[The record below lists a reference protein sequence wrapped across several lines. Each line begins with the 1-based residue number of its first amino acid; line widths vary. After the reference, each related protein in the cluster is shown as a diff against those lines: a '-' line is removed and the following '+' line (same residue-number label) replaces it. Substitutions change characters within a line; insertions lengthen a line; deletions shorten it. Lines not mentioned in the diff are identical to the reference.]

1 MAGFDPRE
9 TLRTI
14 VRVCRDLSTALDM
27 VLNVQDELIGV
38 DFGAA
43 EWGDR
48 EWERIRG
55 ALSWVESA
63 EEQLKYAA
71 EDLARLKQRLEELKE
86 EYKRRALAGRG

>member
-27 VLNVQDELIGV
+27 MLNVQDELIGV

-43 EWGDR
+43 EWGDW
-48 EWERIRG
+48 EWERIASARG
-55 ALSWVESA
+55 WVAST

-71 EDLARLKQRLEELKE
+71 EDLARLKQQLEELKR
-86 EYKRRALAGRG
+86 EYERRALAGHG